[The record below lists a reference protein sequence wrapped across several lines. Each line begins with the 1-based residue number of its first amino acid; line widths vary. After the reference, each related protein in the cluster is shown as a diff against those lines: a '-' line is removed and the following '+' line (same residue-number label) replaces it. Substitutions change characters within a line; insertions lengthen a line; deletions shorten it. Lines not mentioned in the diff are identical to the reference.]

1 MRGRSLIEINTK
13 KNGYKKGPP
22 MSTGSEPPHQDDH
35 DWRATNGD
43 APPASAADVVMDF
56 ELVTQLGVGVV
67 APFDFALDRELWR
80 WTPDNVSLYLT
91 RLPFV
96 PVPVTIE
103 MASALADL
111 ETLSRATR
119 DVLAPEPLVVAFACA
134 SGSFVHGT
142 EGERRVNASMLGAG
156 APAATTTS
164 GAMIESLRL
173 LDARRIAVV
182 TPYID
187 SVTDRL
193 LTFLAE
199 HGIETVSSIS
209 LGLMNHIWKVGYSE
223 VVAAVRAVD
232 RPDATAVYISC
243 TNVPTYDI
251 IAPLERL
258 LGKPVLTAN
267 QVTVCSALH
276 SMGSQ
281 AVGAGQ
287 WLVEAAHPTAA

>member
-1 MRGRSLIEINTK
+1 VND
-13 KNGYKKGPP
+13 
-22 MSTGSEPPHQDDH
+22 GSDRPSCP
-35 DWRATNGD
+35 
-43 APPASAADVVMDF
+43 ADVVIGL
-56 ELVTQLGVGVV
+56 ELLTQHGIGVV

-80 WTPDNVSLYLT
+80 WAPDDVSLYLT

-103 MASALADL
+103 MAAALSDRD
-111 ETLSRATR
+111 TVCRATR

-134 SGSFVHGT
+134 SGSFVHGAA
-142 EGERRVNASMLGAG
+142 GERLLHQSILDAG

-164 GAMIESLRL
+164 GALVESLRL

-193 LTFLAE
+193 LGFLGE
-199 HGIETVSSIS
+199 HGVEVVSSIG
-209 LGLMNHIWKVGYSE
+209 LGLLNHIWKVAYSE
-223 VVAAVRAVD
+223 VVAAVSAVD
-232 RPDATAVYISC
+232 HPDAEAVYISC

-251 IAPLERL
+251 IAPLERM

-267 QVTVCSALH
+267 QVTMCSALR
-276 SMGSQ
+276 SMGFQPMGS
-281 AVGAGQ
+281 GQ
-287 WLVEAAHPTAA
+287 WLVEMARPTAA